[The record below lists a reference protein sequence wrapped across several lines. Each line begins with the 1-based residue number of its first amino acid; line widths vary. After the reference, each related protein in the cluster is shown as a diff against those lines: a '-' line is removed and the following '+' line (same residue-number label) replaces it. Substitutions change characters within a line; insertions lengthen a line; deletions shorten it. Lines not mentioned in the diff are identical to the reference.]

1 MYNKGFTIIELLTGI
16 IIIIVIV
23 LIALPL
29 GAIRAKRHAEK
40 NMKVQM
46 VCIKE
51 AEEAYKTKHGT
62 YTSDET
68 KLANWKQTARK
79 YHFRIRDASIDGFIV
94 EARADL
100 DNDRIFD
107 TIWTIDQ
114 NGVLANIK

>member
-1 MYNKGFTIIELLTGI
+1 MSNKGFTIIELLTGI
-16 IIIIVIV
+16 VIVIVIV

-29 GAIRAKRHAEK
+29 GAIRAKKQAEK
-40 NMKVQM
+40 SMKVQM

-51 AEEAYKTKHGT
+51 AEEAYRTRYGT

-79 YHFRIRDASIDGFIV
+79 YHFRIRDASVNRFV
-94 EARADL
+94 AEARADL
-100 DNDRIFD
+100 DNDRVFD

>member
-1 MYNKGFTIIELLTGI
+1 MSNKGFTIIELLTGI
-16 IIIIVIV
+16 VIVVVIV

-29 GAIRAKRHAEK
+29 GAIRAKKQVEK
-40 NMKVQM
+40 SMKAQM

-51 AEEAYKTKHGT
+51 AEEAYRARYGT

-79 YHFRIRDASIDGFIV
+79 YHFRIRDASVDRFVV

-100 DNDRIFD
+100 DNDRVFD